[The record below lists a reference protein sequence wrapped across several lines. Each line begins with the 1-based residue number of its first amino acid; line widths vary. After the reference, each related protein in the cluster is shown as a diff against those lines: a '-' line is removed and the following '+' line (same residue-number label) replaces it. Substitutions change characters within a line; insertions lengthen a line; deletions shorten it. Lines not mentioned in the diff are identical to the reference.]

1 MDPSAHGPCRTG
13 SGLLHAEPCD
23 FMRAGANFAAVVLV
37 GLTLSSLAYR
47 HLTNTSYYSFSED
60 GQQQRMTNQHAV
72 VHYAASASYG
82 TPPLVHN
89 DPPPP
94 PPPLDAA
101 AATVAMAEKIIPVEK
116 PAAAASSVPTAE
128 WMDPEHNFLAFNEHA
143 KRELTPVTPKGTTL
157 HFTFGSGVMMDF
169 VKNCACRTLPPIF
182 SLFS

>member
-1 MDPSAHGPCRTG
+1 
-13 SGLLHAEPCD
+13 
-23 FMRAGANFAAVVLV
+23 MRAGANFAAVVLV

-101 AATVAMAEKIIPVEK
+101 AATPAVAEKIIPAEK
-116 PAAAASSVPTAE
+116 PAAAAASSVPTAE

-169 VKNCACRTLPPIF
+169 VKNCARRTLPPIF
-182 SLFS
+182 SLFF